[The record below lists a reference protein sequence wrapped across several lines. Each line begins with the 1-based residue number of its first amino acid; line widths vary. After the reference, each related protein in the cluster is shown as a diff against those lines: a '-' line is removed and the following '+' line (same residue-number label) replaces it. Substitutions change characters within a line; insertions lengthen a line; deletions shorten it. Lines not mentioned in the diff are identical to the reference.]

1 MRPPPNT
8 SDGHIGIQI
17 GVPATPLAA
26 ISAPRLLAQFKDCT
40 PFTNVSDLRHCII
53 STGIYSD
60 TIDDLDARI
69 PQPIYPFNHDAAG
82 AIIGGDYD
90 DDWVPFGFALNAWSL
105 RLDYYSIENPDCR
118 GMIEL
123 GCNFSNL
130 QSVIQVLDASAIGL
144 TSDRSI
150 DFPVKSYQYDIRL
163 HRNPKQSQR
172 YCFFWKQNYTECTA
186 NITCTAVGHAAEQ
199 SRTVW
204 HREFSGQDFVYP
216 LF

>member
-17 GVPATPLAA
+17 GVPATPPAA
-26 ISAPRLLAQFKDCT
+26 VSAPRLLFQFKGCT
-40 PFTNVSDLRHCII
+40 PFTNVSNLRHCII

-69 PQPIYPFNHDAAG
+69 PQPIYPFNHDTAG

-90 DDWVPFGFALNAWSL
+90 DDWAPFGFALNAWSL

-123 GCNFSNL
+123 GCNFSSL
-130 QSVIQVLDASAIGL
+130 QISIQVFDSSAIEL
-144 TSDRSI
+144 ASSCPA
-150 DFPVKSYQYDIRL
+150 DFPVKFHQYDIQL
-163 HRNPKQSQR
+163 QRNPKQTQR
-172 YCFFWKQNYTECTA
+172 HCLFWRQNYTRCTTSVSR
-186 NITCTAVGHAAEQ
+186 IAVGPAGQ
-199 SRTVW
+199 RQTIW
-204 HREFSGQDFVYP
+204 HREFSGQDFIYS